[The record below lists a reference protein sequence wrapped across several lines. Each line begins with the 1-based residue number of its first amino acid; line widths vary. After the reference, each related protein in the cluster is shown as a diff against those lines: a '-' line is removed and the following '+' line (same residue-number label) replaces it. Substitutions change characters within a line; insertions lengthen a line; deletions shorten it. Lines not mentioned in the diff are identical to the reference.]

1 MPITGA
7 VVVMPPEESSRRAL
21 LARLESDARVEIG
34 LEARGR
40 LAIVVETTTTREGQD
55 LLRDVQSMEGV
66 GAVLPVF
73 HDFSDEP
80 LGDSDDVSSKE

>member
-7 VVVMPPEESSRRAL
+7 VVVLPPAPADRDAVI
-21 LARLESDARVEIG
+21 ARLSTDARVTLG
-34 LEARGR
+34 PEAQGR

-55 LLRDVQSMEGV
+55 LLFDVQSMTGV

-73 HDFSDEP
+73 HDFSDEHP
-80 LGDSDDVSSKE
+80 SDDPLEV